1 MSVLD
6 QLPEDLKAPPEHFSA
21 AAREFFTH
29 VVATGS
35 YDAPA
40 RTLLMRYCEVMDRLS
55 QVSSELRVNG
65 RYFTDKHG
73 QPREHPMAKE
83 YRGLINEQ
91 GKIFRLLG
99 WDQAPPD
106 GGQSNFF
113 FMSNSNGPRGT
124 H

>member
-1 MSVLD
+1 MSVLE
-6 QLPEDLKAPPEHFSA
+6 QLPEDLKSAPEHFSPA
-21 AAREFFTH
+21 SREFFTH

-40 RTLLMRYCEVMDRLS
+40 RSMLISYCEVMDRLT
-55 QVSSELRVNG
+55 EIRAFLRENG
-65 RYFTDKHG
+65 RCFTDKHN
-73 QPREHPMAKE
+73 QPRERPEAKE

-113 FMSNSNGPRGT
+113 FMTGPSARGS

>member
-1 MSVLD
+1 MSVLE
-6 QLPEDLKAPPEHFSA
+6 QLPEDLKAPPEHFSVQ
-21 AAREFFTH
+21 AREFFLH

-55 QVSSELRVNG
+55 QVTRELREEG

-73 QPREHPMAKE
+73 QPREHPKAKE

-99 WDQAPPD
+99 WDQAPPED
-106 GGQSNFF
+106 GQSSFL
-113 FMSNSNGPRGT
+113 FMTRSRGAN
-124 H
+124 